1 MNQEVLLQ
9 MMRAT
14 IPRDRALLEAF
25 LYYQAEHFDEEW
37 DSLVYQFMTNRQ
49 EFKDL
54 FRYFTLR
61 QMFQLLFRLVL
72 MILLMIY

>member
-37 DSLVYQFMTNRQ
+37 DSLIHQFMTNRQ
-49 EFKDL
+49 EISLFK
-54 FRYFTLR
+54 YFTLR
-61 QMFQLLFRLVL
+61 QMFQLLSRLVL